1 MDPTV
6 IICIDGLGKDLIS
19 LENTPFL
26 YEFGKNNL
34 ISRLETLFAFT
45 GIEYCFFSG
54 KEPDKTKIWLEF
66 EKSKRSIFNNPLIR
80 LFSFNKKLRTY
91 LGAFIQLFSNRTYI
105 AGLHN
110 IPKNMLKYFDTS
122 SKKGLWEKEYFKD
135 KNFVFYKWPFFIQ
148 KDENKLTKRL
158 VFKYEKDNERLKR
171 LMKPLKKEIYYTQL
185 MEVDK
190 AIHKYGKW
198 SEEVKVVLK
207 NLDRTLKKHISKA
220 LKLGLDII
228 IWSDHGFADI
238 DNYIDIQKLL
248 PKRNDY
254 FYFIA
259 GTTVSFWFKT
269 DIAKKEITEILR
281 KIKIGEIL
289 DKKTAERYRI
299 PFLDK
304 YGELIFYIPKGNYF
318 FPNFYQKN
326 ENEKFKSM
334 HGYPEDPE
342 LDGFFMTNKKVN
354 ITKDKALKMNEVYE
368 FL

>member
-171 LMKPLKKEIYYTQL
+171 LTLLLEL
-185 MEVDK
+185 
-190 AIHKYGKW
+190 
-198 SEEVKVVLK
+198 EVKKPEPSNRNIVELNREIREDSRDLLK
-207 NLDRTLKKHISKA
+207 LQNLYEERYTVEIDASESIKDILKA
-220 LKLGLDII
+220 LGSENK
-228 IWSDHGFADI
+228 
-238 DNYIDIQKLL
+238 
-248 PKRNDY
+248 PKR
-254 FYFIA
+254 
-259 GTTVSFWFKT
+259 
-269 DIAKKEITEILR
+269 
-281 KIKIGEIL
+281 
-289 DKKTAERYRI
+289 
-299 PFLDK
+299 
-304 YGELIFYIPKGNYF
+304 
-318 FPNFYQKN
+318 
-326 ENEKFKSM
+326 
-334 HGYPEDPE
+334 
-342 LDGFFMTNKKVN
+342 
-354 ITKDKALKMNEVYE
+354 
-368 FL
+368 